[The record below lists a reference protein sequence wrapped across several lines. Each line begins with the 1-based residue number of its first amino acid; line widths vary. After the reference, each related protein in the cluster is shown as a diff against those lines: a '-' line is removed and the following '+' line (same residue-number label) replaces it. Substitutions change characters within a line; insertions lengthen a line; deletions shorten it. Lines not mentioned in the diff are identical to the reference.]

1 MQHTSPNVRS
11 LEERRGREVLWGVGG
26 GGGGEEG
33 RRGRQGSGKLDSKIT
48 LDFKK

>member
-1 MQHTSPNVRS
+1 MQRTSPNVRS
-11 LEERRGREVLWGVGG
+11 LEERREGSFVGSGWGR
-26 GGGGEEG
+26 GGGEEG